1 MARRMASIP
10 ASRCCCSRIR
20 SLMTSLSERY
30 CPLAT
35 WAFSH
40 SLWVSVIEM
49 LLFGIVLP
57 PIRTYLAPKWHL
69 FGSIMHHIGDLFNRS
84 GAQLTPFGRCGN
96 GIGSL
101 YGLPGCSA
109 GGRRLR
115 NARGGSFRSAR
126 PSHSIGHVCLG
137 EAQLG
142 QLGAH
147 GACASDPHGSQHD
160 AAVFSGHFKVLR
172 ILEIGQ
178 DRFRQSHPVL
188 DVSLASMTIT
198 FVRKQ
203 GIIELFYRS
212 FQYSSQSSCKYP
224 RIR

>member
-1 MARRMASIP
+1 
-10 ASRCCCSRIR
+10 
-20 SLMTSLSERY
+20 
-30 CPLAT
+30 
-35 WAFSH
+35 
-40 SLWVSVIEM
+40 
-49 LLFGIVLP
+49 
-57 PIRTYLAPKWHL
+57 
-69 FGSIMHHIGDLFNRS
+69 MHHIGDLFNRS

-109 GGRRLR
+109 GGRVYGTR
-115 NARGGSFRSAR
+115 AGAHSAR
-126 PSHSIGHVCLG
+126 R
-137 EAQLG
+137 AQATASAMSASERPNLAN
-142 QLGAH
+142 LART
-147 GACASDPHGSQHD
+147 APAPSDPHGSQHD
-160 AAVFSGHFKVLR
+160 AAVFSGHVKVLR

>member
-1 MARRMASIP
+1 M
-10 ASRCCCSRIR
+10 
-20 SLMTSLSERY
+20 
-30 CPLAT
+30 
-35 WAFSH
+35 
-40 SLWVSVIEM
+40 
-49 LLFGIVLP
+49 
-57 PIRTYLAPKWHL
+57 
-69 FGSIMHHIGDLFNRS
+69 N
-84 GAQLTPFGRCGN
+84 PFEGCGG

-115 NARGGSFRSAR
+115 NARGGSSGSTRRS
-126 PSHSIGHVCLG
+126 HGVGHVRLG
-137 EAQLG
+137 KAQLG

-147 GACASDPHGSQHD
+147 GARASDPHGSQHD
-160 AAVFSGHFKVLR
+160 AAVLSGHVK
-172 ILEIGQ
+172 ILCTFEIGQ